1 MVIESAMKR
10 NCYKATI
17 VLDTRNY
24 SDSVESLVDKLKDTF
39 VALGSQISDVER
51 IGQRNFER
59 ITDKNFQSG
68 IYVRISFEAEST
80 VPELI
85 KDRFAL
91 DKTINR
97 MMIERCK

>member
-1 MVIESAMKR
+1 
-10 NCYKATI
+10 
-17 VLDTRNY
+17 
-24 SDSVESLVDKLKDTF
+24 VESLVDKLKDTF